1 LSGLRWRLLAAGLVL
16 AAASA
21 RAIESDPLPSGQGG
35 ARAKAVAAYNEGVQV
50 LLQKRY
56 ADAARL
62 FEQALAQDETIA
74 EAHNNLAFSLRMQ
87 SRDNFARSLKHY
99 NRALELNPKLAE
111 AYMYRGVL
119 FTQMGDKSR
128 ATADLERLK
137 ALNAPLADK
146 LEKAMADAARDQRD
160 GIAPQMDAYQLP

>member
-1 LSGLRWRLLAAGLVL
+1 VKGKVTWRLLVAGLVL
-16 AAASA
+16 AAGSSVAV
-21 RAIESDPLPSGQGG
+21 ESDPLPAAQGG

-50 LLQKRY
+50 LLQKRF

-62 FEQALAQDETIA
+62 FEQALAHDESIA

-87 SRDNFARSLKHY
+87 SRDNFQRSLRHY

-119 FTQMGDKSR
+119 FTQMGDMPR
-128 ATADLERLK
+128 ANADLERLK
-137 ALNAPLADK
+137 PLNPALADK
-146 LEKAMADAARDQRD
+146 LQKAMTDATRDQRD
-160 GIAPQMDAYQLP
+160 GIAPQMDGY